1 MKYNIIVSILV
12 FLLLACN
19 PYFNTNKKD
28 TKHQS
33 IKKEKSKSTNN
44 GSKTN
49 IKISQNQKENS
60 NSRKKEVSNQK
71 EEEKKIISNQKE
83 NSNSRKKEVS
93 NQKEEE
99 KDKDTNRK
107 ISNTSL
113 DDLRNLIETANL
125 DREKDIKKLK
135 EETSEQYGMLAA
147 FELLH
152 WGTPPDENKKISDNV
167 PRSKEFR
174 RQIYSFLNP
183 VDANEYKKFA
193 EIIILT
199 GHKYYLLNELY
210 EFGILFDNTI
220 DTIVKLY
227 SKKDTMNKLN
237 NSTLENLKNSFKKL
251 LSTKII
257 VSKMFKQFLLDDE
270 NNKYLIK
277 KDTLKLAPRIDSIFD
292 QIRTTKDEA
301 NELNNII
308 SSIYKNI

>member
-28 TKHQS
+28 AKHTS
-33 IKKEKSKSTNN
+33 IKKEKSKSINN
-44 GSKTN
+44 GLKTK
-49 IKISQNQKENS
+49 IKVSQNKKENS
-60 NSRKKEVSNQK
+60 NPRKKEVSSQN
-71 EEEKKIISNQKE
+71 EEEKG
-83 NSNSRKKEVS
+83 
-93 NQKEEE
+93 
-99 KDKDTNRK
+99 KDNNRK
-107 ISNTSL
+107 INNTLL

-125 DREKDIKKLK
+125 DREKDIKKL
-135 EETSEQYGMLAA
+135 EEESPEQYGMLAA

-152 WGTPPDENKKISDNV
+152 WGSSPDKNKKISDNI

-183 VDANEYKKFA
+183 IDANEYKNFA

-199 GHKYYLLNELY
+199 GRRYILTELY

-227 SKKDTMNKLN
+227 SKKDTLNKSN

-251 LSTKII
+251 LSTKTI

-270 NNKYLIK
+270 NNKDLIK
-277 KDTLKLAPRIDSIFD
+277 KDTLKLTPRLDSLFD
-292 QIRTTKDEA
+292 QIRTIIYEV
-301 NELNNII
+301 NELKNII
-308 SSIYKNI
+308 SSIYDNI